1 MGMRFHAEEGL
12 VKNLICRKNTN
23 NFALICRTASRLM
36 LLGLSLVVILGLFTA
51 NASAQATDV
60 YITPDGN
67 ATGNCTSNTH
77 PPSWFNNSS
86 DWGSASTQIGP
97 GTIVHLCG
105 TISTTLVFQASGAAG
120 SPITLLFEP
129 GAKISQPFCGSG
141 GGQACLNLASRS
153 FLTING
159 GAPCGPSIP
168 EASCNGIIEATANGT
183 SLANKNVINPGV
195 AADGSSNIE
204 FTNIVLRNV
213 YIHSS
218 PSDAAMDPPNP
229 AAFHIN
235 GGSHWKIHHNRF
247 HDMLWVVN
255 PIAGGNPGQTDLE
268 INDNDFSHFD
278 HGVAVGVGTQNDDDI
293 RIHDNHFHDTVNWDT
308 TSNSY
313 HHDGIHC
320 YQVGQGGN
328 ITNIKIWNNLFDG
341 NWGIHNTA
349 FVYTEGVAFSEYLWN
364 NVGIIPAGENMNNGA
379 WTITVGPNGTAK
391 AWNNTVVA
399 ASSQTSY
406 VAKTEGVATDFRNN
420 VTVGGILFNLITQ
433 HVSAFNNN
441 IWQGSG
447 QVFYNGTTLID
458 YPTFTA
464 SLPASSGQNAQGAL
478 TSSAGVSSTGAPNA
492 GSVAIGKGAN
502 LSSLC
507 TGDFVSLCKDTTN
520 GGQRTATARPTSGP
534 WDAGAFSSGGAV
546 SSTPD
551 PPNGLT
557 AIIN

>member
-1 MGMRFHAEEGL
+1 VRVLNNNTKVESIGIFWQRATRPVLMGIFMLACYGL
-12 VKNLICRKNTN
+12 C
-23 NFALICRTASRLM
+23 A
-36 LLGLSLVVILGLFTA
+36 G
-51 NASAQATDV
+51 NASAQASNI
-60 YITPDGN
+60 YITQDG
-67 ATGNCTSNTH
+67 GGSGVCTSNTH
-77 PPSWFNNSS
+77 PASWFNNSS
-86 DWGSASTQIGP
+86 NWGSASTQIGP

-105 TISTTLVFQASGAAG
+105 TISTTLIFQRSGAAG
-120 SPITLLFEP
+120 SPVTLLFES
-129 GAKISQPFCGSG
+129 GAKISQPYCGSG
-141 GGQACLNLASRS
+141 GGLACLNLGNQS
-153 FLTING
+153 FITIDG
-159 GAPCGPSIP
+159 GAACGSSVP
-168 EASCNGIIEATANGT
+168 EGSCNGVIEATANGT

-195 AADGSSNIE
+195 AGDGSSNIE
-204 FTNIVLRNV
+204 FKNMVLRNV

-218 PSDAAMDPPNP
+218 ASDDAMDPPNP

-255 PIAGGNPGQTDLE
+255 PIAGGNPGQTDFE

-293 RIHDNHFHDTVNWDT
+293 RIHDNHFHDTANWDT
-308 TSNSY
+308 NSNSY
-313 HHDGIHC
+313 HHDGVHC

-341 NWGIHNTA
+341 NWGVHNTA
-349 FVYTEGVAFSEYLWN
+349 FVYTEGVSFSEYLWN
-364 NVGIIPAGENMNNGA
+364 NVGVIPAGENMNNGA

-391 AWNNTVVA
+391 AWNNTVIA
-399 ASSQTSY
+399 TSSQTSY

-420 VTVGGILFNLITQ
+420 VTVGGILFNLVSQ
-433 HVSAFNNN
+433 HASAFNNN

-447 QVFYNGTTLID
+447 QVFYNGSTLID

-464 SLPASSGQNAQGAL
+464 SLTAGSGQNAQGVM
-478 TSSAGVSSTGAPNA
+478 TTSAGISSTGALNS

-520 GGQRTATARPTSGP
+520 GGQRTASARPTSGA

-546 SSTPD
+546 SSAPD
-551 PPNGLT
+551 PPSGLS
-557 AIIN
+557 AVIN